1 MHTDA
6 HRAAID
12 ALELL
17 LPQTQCTQC
26 GYAGCRPYAEAIVMQ
41 AAPINRCPP
50 GGSAGIAIL
59 AAHTGQPIAPLDPD
73 AGIERP
79 RRVAYIVAE
88 LCIGCTKCIEACPV
102 DAIAGAPKRLH
113 AVIVQAST
121 GCDLCLPPCPVDCIQ
136 MVAPPLG
143 QEGWSRADAQNARA
157 RHARRAQRIERLELA
172 QARRLADKAQHHL
185 DELDAAAGLKG
196 DAPVADTADSAAQT
210 EAARKRAVIEAAV
223 ARARA
228 RLAAR

>member
-1 MHTDA
+1 
-6 HRAAID
+6 
-12 ALELL
+12 
-17 LPQTQCTQC
+17 
-26 GYAGCRPYAEAIVMQ
+26 
-41 AAPINRCPP
+41 
-50 GGSAGIAIL
+50 
-59 AAHTGQPIAPLDPD
+59 
-73 AGIERP
+73 
-79 RRVAYIVAE
+79 
-88 LCIGCTKCIEACPV
+88 
-102 DAIAGAPKRLH
+102 
-113 AVIVQAST
+113 VIVQACT

-157 RHARRAQRIERLELA
+157 RHARRAQRIERLQLA

-185 DELDAAAGLKG
+185 DEMDAAAGLEG